1 MPVKRSV
8 LFGSLVAEGSRYQVG
23 QAYAAQLRQNPLL
36 RQINLLPEGEE
47 VTGPALRAK
56 MRLLEAAIPGLGE
69 EIAGTS
75 EALGIR
81 PGRLAI
87 FSDRCCQPGR
97 CSQIAALPAIT
108 RDGHLY
114 LARSYEYG
122 FADELCLCVTRA
134 AGSPAQA
141 GFSLLL
147 FGRMDGM
154 NDRGLCVTM
163 STCSFLQPAEGEGL
177 WFPVVLRALLERCA
191 TVAEASDLLAQLPL
205 RTNDVFL
212 LADRGGRAR
221 VAEMASVGGAHH
233 LSFRDSERWLV
244 ATNHYQNEEMRPFD
258 NHRGRHSVRRW
269 KIARR
274 ALEEGAGRLDEA
286 ALKALLER
294 PMPGGVACPYY
305 QDGLGT
311 LRSMLFDVTAGRL
324 EVCFGAP
331 TGAGWTPVS
340 LQAARENRTF
350 SVEVESCAPQDPAS
364 FWTFLPPGDEDE
376 GDDWQSAY

>member
-1 MPVKRSV
+1 MKRSV

-23 QAYAAQLRQNPLL
+23 QAYAVQLRQNPLL
-36 RQINLLPEGEE
+36 RQINLLPEKEE
-47 VTGPALRAK
+47 VAGPALRAK

-69 EIAGTS
+69 EIAGAS
-75 EALGIR
+75 EALGIH

-108 RDGHLY
+108 RDGRLY

-191 TVAEASDLLAQLPL
+191 TVAEASDLLAQQRRLFAGRPQ
-205 RTNDVFL
+205 RP
-212 LADRGGRAR
+212 RPGGGDGQCR
-221 VAEMASVGGAHH
+221 
-233 LSFRDSERWLV
+233 
-244 ATNHYQNEEMRPFD
+244 
-258 NHRGRHSVRRW
+258 
-269 KIARR
+269 RR
-274 ALEEGAGRLDEA
+274 APPLLSRQRAVAGGHQPLSKRGD
-286 ALKALLER
+286 
-294 PMPGGVACPYY
+294 
-305 QDGLGT
+305 
-311 LRSMLFDVTAGRL
+311 
-324 EVCFGAP
+324 AP
-331 TGAGWTPVS
+331 
-340 LQAARENRTF
+340 L
-350 SVEVESCAPQDPAS
+350 
-364 FWTFLPPGDEDE
+364 
-376 GDDWQSAY
+376 